1 MVRDWRTLRLVA
13 VIVGV
18 AVFGTFSQGE
28 GADRDQ
34 LLFHA
39 ETLDGAALESQ
50 NPDTPFNPASLV
62 KVGTSLWALE
72 RLGPDFRYRTVFGV
86 DGTWDKTTGR
96 LDGSLVVQG
105 WGDPDFQAENAFLVA
120 RMLNRLRLTRVE
132 GWLAIDG
139 QFWIGWENGV
149 EKRALDARDR
159 VDLMGRRL
167 RMVLDPQ
174 RWDRT
179 TRAAWEAVCS
189 RRGWDPTKPPR
200 VEIVGSARSGAPV
213 GWVPVAVHRSNP
225 LSKLLRRFNVY
236 SNNDIIRIA
245 DGLGGP
251 AGLESFLTQRLS
263 LPARAVRLESASGE
277 RRNRLTAKTGVR
289 LLRAFVETTAGL
301 GLSPGDL
308 LPVIGCDPGAT
319 DRKFPKLASHKR
331 AGTAT
336 VKTGT
341 LTNTDGGV
349 AVVGGV
355 YTSPDLGQVL
365 FCVAATSTGWNEPH
379 WRGLQQSWLLELIK
393 KTGGAVRRPCGPELP
408 FSDTF
413 AEVDWVVSWE
423 SL

>member
-1 MVRDWRTLRLVA
+1 MPMRPQRVRIIV
-13 VIVGV
+13 VI
-18 AVFGTFSQGE
+18 AAYIALASAAPSE
-28 GADRDQ
+28 PADRDQ

-39 ETLDGAALESQ
+39 ETLEGAVLATQ
-50 NPDTPFNPASLV
+50 NDETPFNPASLV

-86 DGTWDKTTGR
+86 AGDWDKATGR
-96 LDGSLVVQG
+96 LVGSLVVQG
-105 WGDPDFQAENAFLVA
+105 WGDPDFQAENVFLVA
-120 RMLNRLRLTRVE
+120 RMLNRLRLTRIE

-139 QFWIGWENGV
+139 DFWIGWENGV
-149 EKRALDARDR
+149 EKRVLDPRDR

-167 RMVLDPQ
+167 RMVLDSK

-179 TRAAWEAVCS
+179 TRAAWEAVCA
-189 RRGWDPTKPPR
+189 RRGWDPSDPPR
-200 VEIVGSARSGAPV
+200 VEIVGSTRSGAPD

-225 LSKLLRRFNVY
+225 LPKLLRRFNVY
-236 SNNDIIRIA
+236 SNNDIVRVA
-245 DGLGGP
+245 DGLGG
-251 AGLESFLTQRLS
+251 AANLESFLGQRLG
-263 LPARAVRLESASGE
+263 LPATAVQLESASGE
-277 RRNRLTAKTGVR
+277 RRNRLTAQTGV
-289 LLRAFVETTAGL
+289 LLMRAFVETTTDL
-301 GLSPGDL
+301 GLTPGDL
-308 LPVIGCDPGAT
+308 LPVIGCDSGAT
-319 DRKFPKLASHKR
+319 DRKFPRLASQKR
-331 AGTAT
+331 AGSVT

-393 KTGGAVRRPCGPELP
+393 KTGGSVQKTCGPELP